1 MRSLDRV
8 PSSTVLPAMPHP
20 ATCRHL
26 QAENVDA
33 AAHEDLPSPV
43 NTCGEHSLLFES
55 NVATYLRDESSEVVH
70 EVYMSHHT
78 FIPDALHATQLLKGL
93 HNPINVVFR
102 RDVINTQGT
111 ESPVNNNIL
120 LVREGTAWDVANDV
134 EDAGLKRSE

>member
-1 MRSLDRV
+1 
-8 PSSTVLPAMPHP
+8 
-20 ATCRHL
+20 
-26 QAENVDA
+26 
-33 AAHEDLPSPV
+33 
-43 NTCGEHSLLFES
+43 
-55 NVATYLRDESSEVVH
+55 
-70 EVYMSHHT
+70 MSHHT